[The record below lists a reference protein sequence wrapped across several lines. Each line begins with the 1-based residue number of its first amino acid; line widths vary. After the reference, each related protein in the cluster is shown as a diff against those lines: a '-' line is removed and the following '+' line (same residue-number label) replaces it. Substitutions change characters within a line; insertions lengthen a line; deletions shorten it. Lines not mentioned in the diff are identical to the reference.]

1 MNASEINPFADQI
14 INEPQRLEAVVDG
27 LNDRPLEVLLA
38 EFARLADGP
47 APRGKRRLPYAHLV
61 VSPQP
66 GYGKSHLIG
75 RLYRELQGRAIF
87 VYILA
92 IQNSATVFQSL
103 VQAIVRELHFPPRSA
118 AAPLDREQ
126 STQLD
131 LLAHHLFAHL
141 LADLIENRIG
151 VEIDT
156 PADTPAKLR
165 ADPLLAFNR
174 GAKGD
179 LWADW
184 MRQHFE
190 MLLPFFEEALD
201 RRRAVLHSP
210 RGWLRALFHYAW
222 SPFDAIKRRHV
233 RDWIAAQPLEP
244 EEYSALGMRAADAP
258 ESEISAHAANEICRQ
273 RLADLGL
280 LAGYFR
286 PLVLCFDQT
295 EIYAHQTP
303 LAKSF
308 GMAVAAL
315 VNEVQNHLTVVT
327 SNQEPWIARIKP
339 NMEDA
344 DVDRLARPFLTLEG
358 LTRDQGRELA
368 RLRLEA
374 WQQPPSVV
382 ASFLDKEWLGALFP
396 TASNQMGARRFL
408 QQCKERWARKPAP
421 SAPLS
426 ELYQQH
432 RDRLLA
438 EPKRHL
444 FEPDILQWLVEEA
457 ALGLPGLKV
466 SRTDQ
471 SYFRVKWET
480 PERICLFG
488 FEGGTHWKR
497 WEAIMKI
504 SQNAALGTPPAK
516 SVFFR
521 TPEQAALPGAWKIA
535 DQFRSA
541 QASCL
546 HIITLGVEEIAELY
560 AAKELFADAA
570 QQNIS
575 FSTTQVMH
583 FLREQLGAW
592 WERLAGPVGAP
603 VAPTPEPS
611 PDQATPLSVEVR
623 DIVRTERFLSIDEVI
638 LKLSTPASRDDV
650 LKACGY
656 SVEIRIHSHPN
667 MIVLQWQTS

>member
-14 INEPQRLEAVVDG
+14 INEPQRLEAVVAG
-27 LNDRPLEVLLA
+27 LNDQPLEILLA
-38 EFARLADGP
+38 DFARLADGQ
-47 APRGKRRLPYAHLV
+47 APRAKRRIPYAHLV

-75 RLYRELQGRAIF
+75 RLYREIQGRAIF
-87 VYILA
+87 VYVLA
-92 IQNSATVFQSL
+92 IQNPATVFQSL
-103 VQAIVRELHFPPRSA
+103 MQAIVRELHFPPRSSA
-118 AAPLDREQ
+118 GPLDRQE

-131 LLAHHLFAHL
+131 LLAHHLFAHA
-141 LADLIENRIG
+141 LADLIENQMGI
-151 VEIDT
+151 EIDT
-156 PADTPAKLR
+156 PPETAAELR

-174 GAKGD
+174 GTEGD

-184 MRQHFE
+184 MRQNFE
-190 MLLPFFEEALD
+190 KLLPFFEEALES
-201 RRRAVLHSP
+201 RGVVLHAP
-210 RGWLRALFHYAW
+210 RAWLRALFHYAW
-222 SPFDAIKRRHV
+222 SPFDAIKRRYV
-233 RDWIAAQPLEP
+233 RDWITAQPLEP
-244 EEYSALGMRAADAP
+244 EEYSRLGMRAADAP
-258 ESEISAHAANEICRQ
+258 EGEISPHAANELCRQ
-273 RLADLGL
+273 RLADLGQ

-286 PLVLCFDQT
+286 PLVFCFDQT

-303 LAKSF
+303 LARSF

-327 SNQEPWIARIKP
+327 SNQEPWVARIEP

-344 DVDRLARPFLTLEG
+344 DVDRLAKPFLTLEG
-358 LTRDQGRELA
+358 LTRDQGQELV

-374 WQQPPSVV
+374 WQKPPVAV
-382 ASFLDKEWLGALFP
+382 ASFLDKAWLAELFP
-396 TASNQMGARRFL
+396 TATNQMGARHFL
-408 QQCKERWARKPAP
+408 QKCKERWARQPAP

-457 ALGLPGLKV
+457 ARGLPDLKV
-466 SRTDQ
+466 TRVEHT
-471 SYFRVKWET
+471 YFRVKWQT

-488 FEGGTHWKR
+488 FEAGAHWKR
-497 WEAIMKI
+497 WETVVKI
-504 SQNAALGTPPAK
+504 SQNAASATPPAK

-535 DQFRSA
+535 DQFRLA

-546 HIITLGVEEIAELY
+546 HIIVLGVEEIAELY

-570 QQNIS
+570 QQNIP
-575 FSTTQVMH
+575 FSAAQVMS
-583 FLREQLGAW
+583 FLREQLAPW
-592 WERLAGPVGAP
+592 WERLCGPVDASPAP
-603 VAPTPEPS
+603 LPEP
-611 PDQATPLSVEVR
+611 PPGAGAPLSVEVR
-623 DIVRTERFLSIDEVI
+623 EIVWRERFLSIDEVI
-638 LKLSTPASRDDV
+638 LKLSTPASKDDV
-650 LKACGY
+650 LKACGH

-667 MIVLQWQTS
+667 MIVLQWQNS